1 MGHCGLPHQ
10 KKKNEEFQKQYR
22 NKKDIFIY
30 MRMKSILRLVVL
42 AEMRMREA
50 DMKKI
55 YEK

>member
-1 MGHCGLPHQ
+1 
-10 KKKNEEFQKQYR
+10 
-22 NKKDIFIY
+22 
-30 MRMKSILRLVVL
+30 MKSMLRLVVL